1 MLMTGLIV
9 MIMGG
14 CSSTKNVSSN
24 ITKHPDAP
32 MLILNATGKAQ
43 VAIYDA
49 ETQTLVKYGGV
60 DLSRLEGWTISKFDW
75 EEYRED

>member
-49 ETQTLVKYGGV
+49 KTETLVKYGSV
-60 DLSRLEGWTISKFDW
+60 DLSRLEGWTITKFDW

>member
-1 MLMTGLIV
+1 
-9 MIMGG
+9 
-14 CSSTKNVSSN
+14 
-24 ITKHPDAP
+24 
-32 MLILNATGKAQ
+32 MLILSATGKAQ

-49 ETQTLVKYGGV
+49 ETQTLVKYGSV